1 MRVHVQQNIQSFNS
15 FKLRPLTTD
24 NVCFYYF
31 IPHFILI
38 FYYIWCFVCVHG
50 RSQALKISAVQRG
63 WGWGWGGVVKELWVT
78 LSMKPVFII
87 HYKGM
92 HYKKPY
98 NVL

>member
-31 IPHFILI
+31 IPHIIFI

-50 RSQALKISAVQRG
+50 RSQALKISAVWR
-63 WGWGWGGVVKELWVT
+63 GGVVKELWVT

-92 HYKKPY
+92 HYKKTY